1 MKFKKAGCLLLVT
14 TMVVGLV
21 GCGAGKKEAKY
32 CYYFPAAHAY
42 ADTTSTYAKEFA
54 EENNLDLRVM
64 IGADWEQETQDTNMR
79 ALVADGYT
87 SIMAYPST
95 DGAAGLFDELQTAGD
110 VNIITYGGVT
120 SEETERFG
128 VATDVEAAAY
138 QACEDVID
146 AIGGSGGI
154 LDVLELLND
163 TNTLKRQK
171 GINDCIAD
179 HPGAEIVQEVAGIGS
194 VDEGVEKISSAL
206 AANVDKIDGIVTT
219 GNQASSAA
227 VQVMDDY
234 YQRNPDAK
242 KIVLITI
249 DTPND
254 VMEGL
259 DKGIVYGTIAQN
271 EKAHVVVPLTIL
283 KMMNEG
289 YKKQEG
295 TFFIDTGCVLVTKEN
310 VDTYQDDLDA
320 ITDQI
325 LEELP
330 EKYLTK

>member
-1 MKFKKAGCLLLVT
+1 MAT
-14 TMVVGLV
+14 TMVAGMA
-21 GCGAGKKEAKY
+21 GCGAGKKEDKY
-32 CYYFPAAHAY
+32 CYYFPAAHTY
-42 ADTTSTYAKEFA
+42 ADTTSKFA
-54 EENNLDLRVM
+54 EEFAKENNMDLRVM

-110 VNIITYGGVT
+110 VNVVTYGGVT

-138 QACEDVID
+138 QACEDVIE

-154 LDVLELLND
+154 LDVLEILND

-179 HPGAEIVQEVAGIGS
+179 HPGAELVQKVAGIGS
-194 VDEGVEKISSAL
+194 IDEGVEKISSAL
-206 AANVDKIDGIVTT
+206 AANVDSIDGIVTT

-249 DTPND
+249 DTPAD
-254 VMEGL
+254 VMDGL

-289 YKKQEG
+289 YKKVDG
-295 TFFIDTGCVLVTKEN
+295 TFFIDTGCVLVTEEN
-310 VDTYQDDLDA
+310 KDSYQDDLDA
-320 ITDQI
+320 ITEQI
-325 LEELP
+325 LKDLP

>member
-1 MKFKKAGCLLLVT
+1 MAT
-14 TMVVGLV
+14 TMVAGMA
-21 GCGAGKKEAKY
+21 GCGAGKKEDKY
-32 CYYFPAAHAY
+32 CYYFPAAHTY
-42 ADTTSTYAKEFA
+42 ADTTSKFA
-54 EENNLDLRVM
+54 EEFAKENNMDLRVM

-110 VNIITYGGVT
+110 VNVVTYGGVT

-138 QACEDVID
+138 QACEDVIE

-154 LDVLELLND
+154 LDVLEILND

-179 HPGAEIVQEVAGIGS
+179 HPGAELVQKVAGIGS
-194 VDEGVEKISSAL
+194 IDEGVEKISSAL
-206 AANVDKIDGIVTT
+206 AANVDSIDGIVTT

-249 DTPND
+249 DTPAD

-289 YKKQEG
+289 YKKVDG
-295 TFFIDTGCVLVTKEN
+295 TFFIDTGCVLVTEEN
-310 VDTYQDDLDA
+310 KDSYQDDLDA
-320 ITDQI
+320 ITEQI
-325 LEELP
+325 LKDLP

>member
-1 MKFKKAGCLLLVT
+1 MAT
-14 TMVVGLV
+14 TMVAGMA
-21 GCGAGKKEAKY
+21 GCGAGKKEDKY
-32 CYYFPAAHAY
+32 CYYFPAAHTY
-42 ADTTSTYAKEFA
+42 ADTTSKFA
-54 EENNLDLRVM
+54 EEFAKENNIDLRVM

-110 VNIITYGGVT
+110 VNVVTYGGVT

-138 QACEDVID
+138 QACEDVIE

-154 LDVLELLND
+154 LDVLEILND

-179 HPGAEIVQEVAGIGS
+179 HPGAELVQEVAGIGS
-194 VDEGVEKISSAL
+194 IDEGVEKISSAL
-206 AANVDKIDGIVTT
+206 AANVDSIDGIVTT

-249 DTPND
+249 DTPAD

-271 EKAHVVVPLTIL
+271 EKAHVVCCAADYSEDDERRL
-283 KMMNEG
+283 
-289 YKKQEG
+289 QEG
-295 TFFIDTGCVLVTKEN
+295 
-310 VDTYQDDLDA
+310 
-320 ITDQI
+320 
-325 LEELP
+325 
-330 EKYLTK
+330 

>member
-1 MKFKKAGCLLLVT
+1 MAT
-14 TMVVGLV
+14 TMVAGMA
-21 GCGAGKKEAKY
+21 GCGAGKKEDKY
-32 CYYFPAAHAY
+32 CYYFPAAHTY
-42 ADTTSTYAKEFA
+42 ADTTSKFA
-54 EENNLDLRVM
+54 EEFAKENNMDLRVM

-110 VNIITYGGVT
+110 VNVVTYGGVT
-120 SEETERFG
+120 SEETEHFG

-138 QACEDVID
+138 QACKDVIE

-154 LDVLELLND
+154 LDVLEILND

-179 HPGAEIVQEVAGIGS
+179 HPGAELVQKVAGIGS

-206 AANVDKIDGIVTT
+206 AANVDSIDGIVTT

-249 DTPND
+249 DTPAD

-289 YKKQEG
+289 YKKVDG
-295 TFFIDTGCVLVTKEN
+295 TFFIDTGCVLVTEEN
-310 VDTYQDDLDA
+310 KDSYQDDLDA
-320 ITDQI
+320 ITEQI
-325 LEELP
+325 LKDLP